1 MYDDVAPSRAI
12 AIAKGLPKYQ
22 GAACKAGHEGIR
34 RVGNKACVDC
44 ARGYDKARKA
54 ADPEGE
60 SARKAAWRKANPD
73 KRKAERQRYRAKHA
87 HAIAQRDAAYRESDP
102 HGAIAKRK
110 ALASEESAKRTAAR
124 ALAKAERDAY
134 RQTPEY
140 RATLKA
146 KRRAARLAKMAS
158 LDEFDLHDL
167 QERERSRYLARKE
180 TDPLAVQFLWRIHS
194 ALKRAKQKRPEG
206 NHDATTLQVRQLYA
220 WQDGK
225 CAYCGAGGPVEIDHK
240 KPLSLAG
247 DHTIGNLQ
255 WLCRFHNQHKRDIPD
270 SEYRRLMGIPAVTPW
285 E

>member
-12 AIAKGLPKYQ
+12 AIAMGLPKYQ
-22 GAACKAGHEGIR
+22 GAPCRAGHEGVR

-44 ARGYDKARKA
+44 ARQYDKARKA

-60 SARKAAWRKANPD
+60 AARKAAWRKANPD
-73 KRKAERQRYRAKHA
+73 KRKAERQRYRAKHGR
-87 HAIAQRDAAYRESDP
+87 AIAERDAAYRESDP

-110 ALASEESAKRTAAR
+110 AIAFELAAKRAADR
-124 ALAKAERDAY
+124 ALTKAKRDAY
-134 RQTPEY
+134 RQSPEY
-140 RATLKA
+140 RANLKA
-146 KRRAARLAKMAS
+146 RRKAARLAKMAAM
-158 LDEFDLHDL
+158 DEFELHDL
-167 QERERSRYLARKE
+167 QVRQRAAYLARKE
-180 TDPLAVQFLWRIHS
+180 TDPMGTQFLWRIHS

-225 CAYCGAGGPVEIDHK
+225 CAYCGEGEPLEIDHK
-240 KPLSLAG
+240 KPLALAG

-270 SEYRRLMGIPAVTPW
+270 LEYRRLMGIPLVTPW